1 MTEIHWMAAT
11 GLMTALFWMV
21 YVLNRFAVIGIPAS
35 LGNPNPEHKPLSDW
49 AQRATAAHQNA
60 MENFQIFAALVLG
73 VVALNLSSS
82 LTITLSMLYFFAR
95 LAHFVVYTLG
105 IPVAR
110 TLTFVLGWI
119 VQVVLAM
126 VILGVV

>member
-60 MENFQIFAALVLG
+60 MENFPIFAALVLG

-82 LTITLSMLYFFAR
+82 LTITLSMLYFFA
-95 LAHFVVYTLG
+95 LG